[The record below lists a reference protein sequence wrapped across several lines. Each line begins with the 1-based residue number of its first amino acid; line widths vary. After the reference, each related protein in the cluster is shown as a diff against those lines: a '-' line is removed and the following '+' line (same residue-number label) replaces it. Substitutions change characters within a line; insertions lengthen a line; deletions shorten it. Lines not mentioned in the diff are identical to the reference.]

1 MKYGQDVS
9 LDISFNRLLSKHELI
24 NDSYKTHSR
33 HKHANYGMNKNIKS
47 EAEKKSTYSQ
57 ISGGGLNKF
66 DAYMKD
72 YKYRYSKKKGIA
84 KLDCYYEKKV
94 LKKINNIYE
103 ISEYMRNKNKFYN
116 KKIFNRYIISL
127 IIFAFIPFLGTI
139 LPLFFSDLNPYVKNW
154 CFNTCRSKHIKND
167 NSKSQTI
174 EAAKTDHQ
182 QQQRYLTSLSKDTL
196 GTIQIL
202 NFVLL
207 LLSIIIVLF
216 VLFYILLKYIKYA
229 RLRAGKGKMSLKQ
242 YCCFFNELITG
253 K

>member
-1 MKYGQDVS
+1 MFYSIKNVQKYSSNVINK
-9 LDISFNRLLSKHELI
+9 DII
-24 NDSYKTHSR
+24 NE
-33 HKHANYGMNKNIKS
+33 AKN
-47 EAEKKSTYSQ
+47 KSTYSQ
-57 ISGGGLNKF
+57 IEKSDVNYLDLYRKN
-66 DAYMKD
+66 
-72 YKYRYSKKKGIA
+72 YKNRYSKKKGLS
-84 KLDCYYEKKV
+84 KLDCYYENKV
-94 LKKINNIYE
+94 FNKINNIFE